1 MGRDSGQG
9 VGREGECPGVDG
21 PDAGDRGEAK
31 EISTSGE
38 AGDVL
43 GEGGGLGWT
52 FEEQVTGVVAADSE
66 SSGSGW

>member
-1 MGRDSGQG
+1 M
-9 VGREGECPGVDG
+9 DG

-31 EISTSGE
+31 ETRTSGK

-66 SSGSGW
+66 SSGLGW

>member
-1 MGRDSGQG
+1 M
-9 VGREGECPGVDG
+9 DG